1 MKNPILRL
9 MDRVYLF
16 FMWAAGLSIVAMSLI
31 IPWGVFA
38 RYVLGYGSQWPE
50 PIAILLMVMFT
61 FFGAAVAYR
70 AGAHIAVAL
79 VTQRLPPVV
88 QRVVAFVVDLF
99 MLAVSLFMIIWGGK
113 LSLETMGQ
121 EVAELPGLAVGV
133 TYLPLPI
140 GGVVTLLFVL
150 ERMFYGSQHERDIVR
165 FDHNLDQPAQEI

>member
-1 MKNPILRL
+1 MTNMILRF
-9 MDRVYLF
+9 MDGLYVF

-38 RYVLGYGSQWPE
+38 RYVLGYGSRWPE

-61 FFGAAVAYR
+61 FFGAAVGYR

-79 VTQRLPPVV
+79 VTQRLPGPA
-88 QRVVAFVVDLF
+88 QRAAALLIDLL
-99 MLAVSLFMIIWGGK
+99 MAALSLFMIVWGGK

-150 ERMFYGSQHERDIVR
+150 ERMFFGSQHERAVIR
-165 FDHNLDQPAQEI
+165 FDHNLDVPAKEI